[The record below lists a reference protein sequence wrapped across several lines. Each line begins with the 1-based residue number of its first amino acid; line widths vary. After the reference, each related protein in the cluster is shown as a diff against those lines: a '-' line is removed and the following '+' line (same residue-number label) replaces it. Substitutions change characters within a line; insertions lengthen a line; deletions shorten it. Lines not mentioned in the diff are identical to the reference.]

1 MFAGFDRTG
10 VQVGVQ
16 IGTPAGRKILDVELG
31 SASAVD
37 RMHAADLIA
46 GCNRLALREAAAPEL
61 KKLAAELSGNLV
73 KLQSDSS
80 PVVAAWASYCL
91 ATTGPAAQS
100 GAIAQEMSKSGE
112 WTARLLSL
120 VVGSSNQKEL
130 AAALTND
137 PDATVKSVAG
147 ATLEMLGMATSQPAS
162 QPVTQPSGA
171 ASGQ

>member
-1 MFAGFDRTG
+1 
-10 VQVGVQ
+10 
-16 IGTPAGRKILDVELG
+16 
-31 SASAVD
+31 
-37 RMHAADLIA
+37 
-46 GCNRLALREAAAPEL
+46 
-61 KKLAAELSGNLV
+61 
-73 KLQSDSS
+73 
-80 PVVAAWASYCL
+80 
-91 ATTGPAAQS
+91 
-100 GAIAQEMSKSGE
+100 MSKSGE